1 MQFAYTSKLIGY
13 VAKVQCKSWLS
24 VEAVDET
31 FLVSI
36 GYLVFS
42 IGEYLTLKP
51 KS

>member
-1 MQFAYTSKLIGY
+1 MQFAYTSKLIGF
-13 VAKVQCKSWLS
+13 VAKVKYKSWLS